1 MSGVRIYDL
10 ANDLGV
16 PSKTLVDFLG
26 KMGYPVKSH
35 SSTIDNNLA
44 DRLRRQAQ
52 AQNLIGTKPKKTK
65 KAVVAEEPAAAPRKG
80 KIAPKGKQIALP
92 EPAVEQE
99 PSEPAAAPAQPATAE
114 PVKAEETPT
123 EPVQRATSTAPSS
136 TPATAPEPP
145 AAPPATVVVAEHKRA
160 EEIKTPAKPVDH
172 APPAQSA
179 PAAKLPEHVATE
191 RPQASRSAPP
201 STPPKPAPARMPS
214 NPPPQAPRPQD
225 RRPAP
230 PQREFQRPVR
240 PDYRPK
246 DQAGRP
252 ISAPPPPSAPKRLP
266 DADKP
271 QKRRDD
277 ARGDRWEHKKRGDD
291 ERRKLDKIR
300 RKEEEEAKRKELI
313 ETRRKRHE
321 LDEGRRKAMAEEAE
335 LSRMIA
341 EEDRLKQ
348 EAAARKIIVDEA
360 TTVREFAE
368 KLRVGANEIIRRLI
382 AKGIMAT
389 LNQTLDAEVAREL
402 ATEMGFEIVTR
413 VEDEVKKTVKEV
425 EDTSGFTPR
434 SPVVTIMGHVDHG
447 KTSLLDTIRKTS
459 VTETEAGGIT
469 QRIGAYSVKLDKGMV
484 VFLDTPGHEAFT
496 AMRARGAAATDI
508 VVLVVAADDGVMPQ
522 TVEAIHHAKA
532 AGVPVLVAV
541 NKIDKPGANPQR
553 VKEELMAHDLVS
565 EEWGG
570 KTIFCEVSAKKNIGI
585 DHLLDMIILQAEV
598 LELKADPN
606 RLAYGVIIESKLD
619 KGKGPI
625 ATALV
630 QKGTLKVGDPLVAGV
645 HYGKVRAL
653 IDDKGHKME
662 AAGPSVPVEVW
673 GFSGVPMAG
682 ETFMVTETER
692 RAHQIAVSRLNTEKI
707 ETARS
712 KKGHMKLENLHAQ
725 ISKGD
730 VKDLNIIIKADVQG
744 SIEAVKKSM
753 EDLKVGDVRIRV
765 LHGAVGGITETDVSL
780 AAASDAIIIGFNVR
794 PSDKARALAEAE
806 EVDVRLYSVIYTAID
821 DVKKALEGMLEPV
834 FTEKVT
840 GRAEVRQVFNVT
852 KVGFI
857 AGCLVISG
865 KITRGSDVR
874 LIRDSVV
881 VYTGKITSLRRIK
894 DDAREVVAGYEC
906 GIGIGYSDIKA
917 GDAIET
923 FVSEKVERK
932 GD

>member
-16 PSKTLVDFLG
+16 PSKTLVDYLG

-52 AQNLIGTKPKKTK
+52 AQKVIGTKPRKTK
-65 KAVVAEEPAAAPRKG
+65 KAVEEPVAAPHKEAAAPKAKRSAKPTHVMEPETPEPEATPSQPVEAQSV
-80 KIAPKGKQIALP
+80 KTEEAPAPPTQAPAPILATEP
-92 EPAVEQE
+92 APASTPPAVEVVE
-99 PSEPAAAPAQPATAE
+99 P
-114 PVKAEETPT
+114 
-123 EPVQRATSTAPSS
+123 
-136 TPATAPEPP
+136 
-145 AAPPATVVVAEHKRA
+145 KRA
-160 EEIKTPAKPVDH
+160 EEIKAPPRPADHRPSAQGAQAARPSGQTPA
-172 APPAQSA
+172 A
-179 PAAKLPEHVATE
+179 
-191 RPQASRSAPP
+191 RPSSPY
-201 STPPKPAPARMPS
+201 STPQRPAPARTPS
-214 NPPPQAPRPQD
+214 HPPAHAPRPQD
-225 RRPAP
+225 RRPAAT
-230 PQREFQRPVR
+230 PQRDFQQRPPR

-246 DQAGRP
+246 DQAGKP
-252 ISAPPPPSAPKRLP
+252 ISAPPPPSKKLP
-266 DADKP
+266 DTADKP
-271 QKRRDD
+271 QKRREDG
-277 ARGDRWEHKKRGDD
+277 RGDKWEHKKRGDD
-291 ERRKLDKIR
+291 ERRKLEKIR
-300 RKEEEEAKRKELI
+300 RKEEEDAKRKAMV

-321 LDEGRRKAMAEEAE
+321 LDEGRRKEMAEEAE
-335 LSRMIA
+335 ISRMIA
-341 EEDRLKQ
+341 EEDRVKK
-348 EAAARKIIVDEA
+348 EAAARKIIIDEA

-389 LNQTLDAEVAREL
+389 VNQTLDSEVAREL
-402 ATEMGFEIVTR
+402 ATDMGFEIITR
-413 VEDEVKKTVKEV
+413 GEDEVKKTVKEV

-459 VTETEAGGIT
+459 VTTTEAGGIT

-532 AGVPVLVAV
+532 AGVPVLVAI

-553 VKEELMAHDLVS
+553 VKEELMAHELVS

-570 KTIFCEVSAKKNIGI
+570 KTIFCEVSAKKNLGI

-653 IDDKGHKME
+653 IDDKGHKMDS
-662 AAGPSVPVEVW
+662 AGPSVPVEVW

-707 ETARS
+707 ESARS

-730 VKDLNIIIKADVQG
+730 VKELNIIIKADVQG

-753 EDLKVGDVRIRV
+753 EDLKVEDVRIRV

-780 AAASDAIIIGFNVR
+780 AAASNAIIIGFNVR

-834 FTEKVT
+834 FAERVT

-881 VYTGKITSLRRIK
+881 VYTGKVTSLRRIK

-906 GIGIGYSDIKA
+906 GIGIGYSDIKP
-917 GDAIET
+917 GDALET

>member
-1 MSGVRIYDL
+1 LSGVRIYDL

-16 PSKTLVDFLG
+16 PSKTLVEFLG

-52 AQNLIGTKPKKTK
+52 AQNIIGTKPRKAKKI
-65 KAVVAEEPAAAPRKG
+65 EEPVAAPHKEAAAPK
-80 KIAPKGKQIALP
+80 AKQSAKPAHVMEPEAP
-92 EPAVEQE
+92 EPETAPEQPVE
-99 PSEPAAAPAQPATAE
+99 AQS
-114 PVKAEETPT
+114 VKTEETPPPAPPPAPALVSPPPAVAEV
-123 EPVQRATSTAPSS
+123 EPKRAVEIKEPSK
-136 TPATAPEPP
+136 P
-145 AAPPATVVVAEHKRA
+145 AAP
-160 EEIKTPAKPVDH
+160 KPL
-172 APPAQSA
+172 AQSA
-179 PAAKLPEHVATE
+179 PTARPHPPRTPSHPPAHAPRQDDRRPAAPHRDFQQRPRPDFRPKEPAKPAPPALQPAKKQPETTE
-191 RPQASRSAPP
+191 RPQ
-201 STPPKPAPARMPS
+201 
-214 NPPPQAPRPQD
+214 
-225 RRPAP
+225 
-230 PQREFQRPVR
+230 
-240 PDYRPK
+240 
-246 DQAGRP
+246 
-252 ISAPPPPSAPKRLP
+252 
-266 DADKP
+266 
-271 QKRRDD
+271 KRREDG
-277 ARGDRWEHKKRGDD
+277 RDRWDHKKRGDD
-291 ERRKLDKIR
+291 ERRKLDKLR
-300 RKEEEEAKRKELI
+300 RKEEEEAKRKAMV

-321 LDEGRRKAMAEEAE
+321 VDEKRRKEMAEEAE
-335 LSRMIA
+335 ISRLIA
-341 EEDRLKQ
+341 EEDRVKK
-348 EAAARKIIVDEA
+348 EAEARKIVIDEA

-368 KLRVGANEIIRRLI
+368 KLRVGTNEIIRRLI

-402 ATEMGFEIVTR
+402 ATDMNFEIVTKG
-413 VEDEVKKTVKEV
+413 EDETKEAVKEV
-425 EDTSGFTPR
+425 EDTVGFLPR

-459 VTETEAGGIT
+459 VTATEAGGIT
-469 QRIGAYSVKLDKGMV
+469 QRIGAYSVKLDKGMI

-496 AMRARGAAATDI
+496 AMRARGAAVTDI

-541 NKIDKPGANPQR
+541 NKIDKPGANTQR
-553 VKEELMAHDLVS
+553 VKEELAAHDLVP

-585 DHLLDMIILQAEV
+585 EHLLDMLILQADI
-598 LELKADPN
+598 LELKADPD

-619 KGKGPI
+619 KGRGPV

-630 QKGTLKVGDPLVAGV
+630 QKGTLKIGDPLVAGV

-653 IDDKGHKME
+653 IDNKGNRIQS
-662 AAGPSVPVEVW
+662 AGPSVPVEVL
-673 GFSGVPMAG
+673 GFSSVPMAG
-682 ETFMVTETER
+682 QTFTVTQTER
-692 RAHQIAVSRLNTEKI
+692 RAHQIAVSRLNTEKS
-707 ETARS
+707 ESARS
-712 KKGHMKLENLHAQ
+712 RKGHLKLENLHAQ

-730 VKDLNIIIKADVQG
+730 VKELNIIIKADVQG

-753 EDLKVGDVRIRV
+753 EDLKVEDVRIRV

-780 AAASDAIIIGFNVR
+780 AAASNAIIIGFNVR
-794 PSDKARALAEAE
+794 PADKARALAEAE
-806 EVDVRLYSVIYTAID
+806 EVDIRLYSVIYTAID

-834 FTEKVT
+834 FAEKVT
-840 GRAEVRQVFNVT
+840 GRAEVRRVYNVT
-852 KVGFI
+852 KVGPI

-865 KITRGSDVR
+865 KITRGNDVR

-881 VYTGKITSLRRIK
+881 IYTGKVSSLRRIK

-906 GIGIGYSDIKA
+906 GIGIGYSDLKESDIL
-917 GDAIET
+917 ET

>member
-1 MSGVRIYDL
+1 
-10 ANDLGV
+10 V
-16 PSKTLVDFLG
+16 P
-26 KMGYPVKSH
+26 
-35 SSTIDNNLA
+35 
-44 DRLRRQAQ
+44 
-52 AQNLIGTKPKKTK
+52 KP
-65 KAVVAEEPAAAPRKG
+65 A
-80 KIAPKGKQIALP
+80 
-92 EPAVEQE
+92 
-99 PSEPAAAPAQPATAE
+99 S
-114 PVKAEETPT
+114 
-123 EPVQRATSTAPSS
+123 
-136 TPATAPEPP
+136 P
-145 AAPPATVVVAEHKRA
+145 AAPQ
-160 EEIKTPAKPVDH
+160 PAK
-172 APPAQSA
+172 
-179 PAAKLPEHVATE
+179 KLPDS
-191 RPQASRSAPP
+191 P
-201 STPPKPAPARMPS
+201 
-214 NPPPQAPRPQD
+214 
-225 RRPAP
+225 
-230 PQREFQRPVR
+230 
-240 PDYRPK
+240 
-246 DQAGRP
+246 
-252 ISAPPPPSAPKRLP
+252 
-266 DADKP
+266 DKP
-271 QKRRDD
+271 QKRREDG
-277 ARGDRWEHKKRGDD
+277 RGDRWDHKKRGDD
-291 ERRKLDKIR
+291 ERRKIDKIR
-300 RKEEEEAKRKELI
+300 RKEEEEAKRKAMV

-321 LDEGRRKAMAEEAE
+321 VDESRRKEIAEEAE
-335 LSRMIA
+335 MSRMIA
-341 EEDRLKQ
+341 EEDRAKR
-348 EAAARKIIVDEA
+348 EAAARKIVIDEA

-389 LNQTLDAEVAREL
+389 VNQTLDAEVAREL
-402 ATEMGFEIVTR
+402 ATDMDFEIITR
-413 VEDEVKKTVKEV
+413 GDDETKKTVKEV
-425 EDTSGFTPR
+425 EDTAGFLPR

-459 VTETEAGGIT
+459 VTATEAGGIT
-469 QRIGAYSVKLDKGMV
+469 QRIGAYSVKLDKGMI

-532 AGVPVLVAV
+532 AGVPVLVAI
-541 NKIDKPGANPQR
+541 NKMDKPGANPQR
-553 VKEELMAHDLVS
+553 VKEELMAHELVP

-585 DHLLDMIILQAEV
+585 EHLLDMVILQADV

-653 IDDKGHKME
+653 IGDKGNKIE
-662 AAGPSVPVEVW
+662 SAGPSVPVEVW

-707 ETARS
+707 ESARS

-730 VKDLNIIIKADVQG
+730 VKELNIIIKADVQG

-753 EDLKVGDVRIRV
+753 EDLKVEDVRIRV
-765 LHGAVGGITETDVSL
+765 LHGAVGGITETDISL
-780 AAASDAIIIGFNVR
+780 AAASNAIVIGFNVR
-794 PSDKARALAEAE
+794 PSDKARSLAEAE
-806 EVDVRLYSVIYTAID
+806 EVDVRLYSIIYAAID

-834 FTEKVT
+834 FEERIT

-857 AGCLVISG
+857 AGSLVISG

-881 VYTGKITSLRRIK
+881 VYTGKVTSLRRIK

-906 GIGIGYSDIKA
+906 GIGIGYSDIKN
-917 GDAIET
+917 GDALET